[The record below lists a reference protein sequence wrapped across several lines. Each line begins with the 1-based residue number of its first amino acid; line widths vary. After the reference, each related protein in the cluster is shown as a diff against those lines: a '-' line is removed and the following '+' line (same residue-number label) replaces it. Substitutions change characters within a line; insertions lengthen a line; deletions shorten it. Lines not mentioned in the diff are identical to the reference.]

1 VERVSTWAELA
12 PLSVNVD
19 AGEEAEA
26 TLRIRNDSDIVEE
39 YHVDVVGDPAQ
50 WCRVEPA
57 TLRLY
62 PQTTESVRLTFR
74 PPRGPDPAAGPHPY
88 GVRITLAEDSES
100 VTVPEGN
107 VSVAPFTDVRAEL
120 LPVTVRGWSR
130 ARQRLVVDN
139 YGNAPLTAAVVA
151 STRDNRVDFDIR
163 TPSFQVPPGRAHFG
177 TFRLRPPHLLWIG
190 RAVSHPFSL
199 SVQPSGS
206 KPVDVA
212 GTFLQTALL
221 PSWLARLGTL
231 LVGLIA
237 AFVALWF
244 LIAPTATSLATP
256 QAPASTPVAVQQTQT
271 AAPSTPA
278 ATTSAPAAATTSAP
292 AQPAVAAPKAP
303 PGVTLPAPYGWWD
316 LTEGSGTTATD
327 RGTGNHP
334 MTVQGNSG
342 WCSSKNC
349 IDFGDGGATDL
360 ATNTPYPATGSNTSY
375 TVSARLWMNNLPS
388 SGNFETVVS
397 QDGGSSNNSGFWLQ
411 SNTSC
416 WDLAV
421 QGASAD
427 ADGCVKPVAQAWTDL
442 VGVVDVT
449 SGQIRL
455 YVDGKETGS
464 APINSLTGA
473 NGPLRIG
480 RAEWQGNPADSFV
493 GAIADV
499 EYFNT
504 ALSTKQVQLLDTQM
518 GS

>member
-1 VERVSTWAELA
+1 VSTWAELA

-50 WCRVEPA
+50 WCTVQPA

-62 PQTTESVRLTFR
+62 PQTTETVRLTFR
-74 PPRGPDPAAGPHPY
+74 PPRGPDPAAGPHSY
-88 GVRITLAEDSES
+88 GARITLAEDSEA

-139 YGNAPLTAAVVA
+139 YGNTSLTAAVVA
-151 STRDNRVDFDIR
+151 STRDNRVEFDTR
-163 TPSFQVPPGRAHFG
+163 TPSFQVLPGRAHFG
-177 TFRLRPPHLLWIG
+177 MFRLRPPHLLWIG
-190 RAVSHPFSL
+190 RAVSHPFTM
-199 SVQPSGS
+199 SVRPSGS

-212 GTFLQTALL
+212 GTYLQTALL
-221 PSWLARLGTL
+221 PSWLARLGAL
-231 LVGLIA
+231 LAALIA

-244 LIAPTATSLATP
+244 LIAPTATSLATA
-256 QAPASTPVAVQQTQT
+256 QAPASTPAAAQTQEAQTQT

-278 ATTSAPAAATTSAP
+278 ATTSAPAASAP
-292 AQPAVAAPKAP
+292 AQPAASTAP
-303 PGVTLPAPYGWWD
+303 PAVTLPAPYGWWN
-316 LTEGSGTTATD
+316 LNEGSGTTATD

-334 MTVQGNSG
+334 MTAQGNVS
-342 WCSSKNC
+342 WCSSDNC
-349 IDFGDGGATDL
+349 ANFNGSTTDFV
-360 ATNTPYPATGSNTSY
+360 TNTAYPATGSNSSY
-375 TVSARLWMNNLPS
+375 TVSVRLWMYSLPA
-388 SGNFETVVS
+388 SGKYETAVS
-397 QDGGSSNNSGFWLQ
+397 QDGGSGNNSGFWLQ
-411 SNTSC
+411 SNSSC
-416 WDLAV
+416 WDLSV

-427 ADGCVKPVAQAWTDL
+427 ANGCVKTVAQAWTNL
-442 VGVVDVT
+442 VGVVDMA

-455 YVDGKETGS
+455 YVNGKETGS
-464 APINSLTGA
+464 ASTDSVSGA
-473 NGPLRIG
+473 NGPLVIG
-480 RAEWQGNPADSFV
+480 RAQWGGNASDRFL
-493 GAIADV
+493 GTIADV

-518 GS
+518 SS

>member
-1 VERVSTWAELA
+1 MSTWAELA

-50 WCRVEPA
+50 WCTVRPA

-107 VSVAPFTDVRAEL
+107 VSIAPFTDVRAEL
-120 LPVTVRGWSR
+120 LPVTVRGWAR

-139 YGNAPLTAAVVA
+139 YGNAPLTAAVAA

-190 RAVSHPFSL
+190 RAVSHPFTM

-206 KPVDVA
+206 RPVDVA
-212 GTFLQTALL
+212 GTYLQTALL
-221 PSWLARLGTL
+221 PSWVARLGTL
-231 LVGLIA
+231 LAGLIA

-244 LIAPTATSLATP
+244 LIAPTASSLATP
-256 QAPASTPVAVQQTQT
+256 QASASTPVAVRQTQT

-278 ATTSAPAAATTSAP
+278 ASTSAP
-292 AQPAVAAPKAP
+292 AQSPPAAPASQAP
-303 PGVTLPAPYGWWD
+303 PPVTLPAPYGWWD
-316 LTEGSGTTATD
+316 LNEGTGTTAAD

-334 MTVQGNSG
+334 MTAQGNVT
-342 WCSSKNC
+342 WCSTHNC
-349 IDFGDGGATDL
+349 ANFDGSTSDF
-360 ATNTPYPATGSNTSY
+360 ATNTPYPATGSNSSY
-375 TVSARLWMNNLPS
+375 TVSARLWMYSLPA
-388 SGNFETVVS
+388 SGKYETAVS
-397 QDGGSSNNSGFWLQ
+397 QDGGGGNSSGFWLQ
-411 SNTSC
+411 ASSTC
-416 WDLAV
+416 WQLSV
-421 QGASAD
+421 QGGSAD
-427 ADGCVKPVAQAWTDL
+427 AEGCVNPVAQQWTDL
-442 VGVVDVT
+442 VGVVDAT

-455 YVDGKETGS
+455 YVNGKETGS
-464 APINSLTGA
+464 ASINSLTGA
-473 NGPLRIG
+473 NGPLVIG
-480 RAEWQGNPADSFV
+480 RAEWQGNPADWFL
-493 GAIADV
+493 GDIGDV

-504 ALSTKQVQLLDTQM
+504 ALSTQQVQLLDTQM
-518 GS
+518 SS